1 MEPFDLLGIILR
13 AIIGL
18 PAQFIA
24 IYQQNP
30 VQWNLVGLMMA
41 GLIALGWLANRPRR
55 RHRVR

>member
-1 MEPFDLLGIILR
+1 MILR

-30 VQWNLVGLMMA
+30 DQWNLVGLMMA
-41 GLIALGWLANRPRR
+41 GLIAPGWLANRPRR
-55 RHRVR
+55 RHCVR